1 MASSADI
8 QARLTAYRAAELRI
22 LEGGQESE
30 ASSGVDGRRTRRAS
44 LADIQKEI
52 KSLEHDLEVAL
63 QREGLMPGRRSTS
76 LSPRW

>member
-8 QARLTAYRAAELRI
+8 QVRLTAYRAAELRI

-44 LADIQKEI
+44 LADIQQAI